1 MEFEI
6 LLSYWAHLPPHPG
19 PISPRYSPWA
29 SLGFKLTSGGPTAFA
44 DLVVGVQP
52 RPSLLKFVRG
62 ARMLVCPTNFVIQ
75 VVMSAEEARIV
86 QSATI
91 SVSEERQACK

>member
-1 MEFEI
+1 MGPVAPPI
-6 LLSYWAHLPPHPG
+6 LGLFSTATPPG
-19 PISPRYSPWA
+19 PA
-29 SLGFKLTSGGPTAFA
+29 LTILNLPGIPTAFA
-44 DLVVGVQP
+44 HLVVGVCSP
-52 RPSLLKFVRG
+52 PSLLKFVRG